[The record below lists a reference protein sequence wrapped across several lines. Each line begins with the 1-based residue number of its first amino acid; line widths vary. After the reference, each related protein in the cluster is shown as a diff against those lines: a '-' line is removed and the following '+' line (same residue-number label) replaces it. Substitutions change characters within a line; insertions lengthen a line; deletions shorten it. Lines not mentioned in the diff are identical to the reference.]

1 MPKLIDR
8 GKHRAVIF
16 GNAWICVFMFV
27 LFLLLFPG
35 TAAPVSAQSADPGTD
50 ASSPVLSLL
59 PKEQTVSQ
67 NNRLVSL
74 TVQLS
79 PAPQATATVTV
90 KITAEGEDSSLT
102 ITTLLSPQR
111 PAVPVQFRTQ
121 PADIGRLLVTATAV
135 TGGAPEPAAATATV
149 IVKEQALVSLLPL
162 MPVVPAGGEVRLRA
176 EISST
181 PVQTVPLLLLAT
193 RQADGLLVEA
203 SLEFSSSV
211 RTTEIVLGDG
221 MPLPQGIWNITAEM
235 VPVETVDP
243 VVEPVRVRVRSSGL
257 RILLLERDNNT
268 LVPAGSTLHM
278 SVILAEQ
285 NVARSIVPVTLPVT
299 LTILVET
306 LTQRQIFGVLIINV
320 PGSFVVTVPPNQAIA
335 ALEIPAENIPGGGQ
349 ISFSVGTRLRFIAG
363 GRFSHIGQLFI
374 DGRSL
379 PITASGVGVIDMFSE
394 VIRPDV
400 STDYGYRSGVVIF
413 SHLVTIAAPATPMPC
428 ERTVSAILPRT
439 QIVTGKPLEISILSR
454 CAPMTTITVTVTA
467 RSGGM
472 SIEKEFRIPVSIF
485 KVTERFADSLAP
497 GMWRFSMRIEDGT
510 SSPPDSGVF
519 LNNPLHVVAFD
530 IVLSA
535 VEAGLSPVSQPVQVE
550 ASLIDAN
557 GSPFGLPST
566 LSLGLGV
573 RMPGMENPPVPINPL
588 LQIPPGATTAAISF
602 HLPAAG
608 IWDVSVLTHS
618 GSTVAN
624 TPLPGNIAPLEIEA
638 GPRLAIAAIAAVQ
651 SFNSTLQ
658 LHVSASTPPHVPV
671 AVTVFGRVVTA
682 SPPQSIPV
690 IAGDRA
696 FASAMNSNSQGI
708 LEFASQTVMLSPSAS
723 SADVSFAPSTL
734 MQGVW
739 IFNMVATPS
748 TPVHIVT
755 QLAYTRVE
763 VVETRIRLQE
773 PLRSSMTAI
782 VGQSAVLELRHELP
796 SSPVQ
801 LLVFRSRD
809 GAEPESA
816 GSVMLQSAAEN
827 SSGTV
832 TFDVQAGEA
841 GVYAYTLREPT
852 GQDEVINEE
861 NYIAEVNTVARILLG
876 QVGQEPVLEPGG
888 DAFVSVQ
895 AVLVDINGEMTSLTE
910 RLSLLLQAQT
920 SGRPCSS
927 LIPPPYCRI
936 GPLQIL
942 AGEFAR
948 SLTFRL
954 PAAGT
959 WQVSVRELPDAAGL
973 VVPREEIQSL
983 EVTVGPSLSLAPRAN
998 VLATSSTVVLQA
1010 IASAQPHT
1018 TVTVTVLA
1026 QVAGGVAEPVTRTV
1040 VLSPSASSADV
1051 SFGPG
1056 AFLPGRWIF
1065 SATAEPADALDAR
1078 FATAEIIIIAPVRIV
1093 VDEPL
1098 QVLTLLAGQSVRLSA
1113 VFQTAPVPVTLNLFR
1128 ALDDGMPEAIR
1139 NLTIAAPA
1147 AGASTAV
1154 VSFATGT
1161 LAQLGRY
1168 AFTLQEP
1175 PGQDVVAN
1183 EDDFLVMV
1191 RVVADIALRRVT
1203 TGLLPVNQP
1212 VPVEAALLNAAA
1224 NSIVLPATLT
1234 MTLQAVIDVNTATA
1248 TVLPVT
1254 SSLAIAPGDSTAA
1267 VGLSLPFSGGWI
1279 ISVTD
1284 IVSTVSS
1291 LVVPAGQ
1298 VAPLEVQ
1305 VGATLALR
1313 PEAEVLLASSAAV
1326 LRTIASAQPHTTVT
1340 VTVLAQA
1347 ADGAAEPVTRTVVLS
1362 PSASSA
1368 DASFGPG
1375 AFLPGRWIFSATA
1388 EPADALD
1395 TRFAMAE
1402 ITVFAVPIRIE
1413 EPLVQSFRV
1422 LAGQAIQLDAV
1433 FQTAPVPVTLNL
1445 FRALNDGMPEAIG
1458 DLVIAAPAAGSSIT
1472 VVSFATGALTQLG
1485 RYVFTLREPPGQDV
1499 VANEDDFLVTVR
1511 TRANIALRRA
1521 LAGMLLTAQPIPIEA
1536 QLQDAADNPIVLPA
1550 TVTMT
1555 LHAVVNASAE
1565 PVTSALTILPGA
1577 STAAVH
1583 MSLRFPGD
1591 WLISVA
1597 DIAPPAAEI
1606 LVVSAEEVSSLTVS
1620 VMDIRLDL
1628 TIVPMRASPGEQV
1641 TVRAELGQAFNM
1653 PLALEVAVRAP
1664 AAARPPLVIPI
1675 QPESVYGSALL
1686 VPDMEPGTWTLTVAR
1701 NSALFIGAVQA
1712 ELTVLSINLPELADP
1727 FAEIN
1732 ADDLMLALRYL
1743 VLCTGIDGSSV
1754 KPSACRLQGDS
1765 VLRMNLDA
1773 ARYNLALLPELTLPE
1788 LTGNPAGDGGLD
1800 DILLLLGYLGGVS
1813 PELLLPADTPERRL
1827 RLNILSQLF
1836 GRAE

>member
-8 GKHRAVIF
+8 GEHRAVIF
-16 GNAWICVFMFV
+16 GNAWICVFMFI

-90 KITAEGEDSSLT
+90 KITAEGENSSLT
-102 ITTLLSPQR
+102 ITTLLSPER

-135 TGGAPEPAAATATV
+135 TGGASEPAAATATV
-149 IVKEQALVSLLPL
+149 IVKEQALISLLPL
-162 MPVVPAGGEVRLRA
+162 MPIVPAGGEVRLRA

-181 PVQTVPLLLLAT
+181 PMQTVPLLLLAT

-211 RTTEIVLGDG
+211 RTTEIVLGGG
-221 MPLPQGIWNITAEM
+221 MPLPQGIWNVTAEM
-235 VPVETVDP
+235 VPIETVDP
-243 VVEPVRVRVRSSGL
+243 VVEPVRVRVRSSQL
-257 RILLLERDNNT
+257 IIFLLERDNNT
-268 LVPAGSTLHM
+268 LVPAGSTLHI

-285 NVARSIVPVTLPVT
+285 NVAGGIVPVTLPVT

-335 ALEIPAENIPGGGQ
+335 ALEIPAENIPEGGH
-349 ISFSVGTRLRFIAG
+349 ISFSVGTPLRFI
-363 GRFSHIGQLFI
+363 SQLFI

-394 VIRPDV
+394 VIHPDV

-413 SHLVTIAAPATPMPC
+413 SHLVTITAPATPMPC
-428 ERTVSAILPRT
+428 DRVVSAILPRT

-467 RSGGM
+467 RSGDM

-510 SSPPDSGVF
+510 SSPPGSGGF

-535 VEAGLSPVSQPVQVE
+535 VETGLLPVSQPVQVE

-557 GSPFGLPST
+557 GSPVVLSST

-573 RMPGMENPPVPINPL
+573 RMLGMANPPVPINPL
-588 LQIPPGATTAAISF
+588 LQIPPGATTAEISF

-638 GPRLAIAAIAAVQ
+638 GPLLAITAIAAVQ
-651 SFNSTLQ
+651 PFNSTLQ

-671 AVTVFGRVVTA
+671 AVTVVGEIVTA
-682 SPPQSIPV
+682 SPTQPTST
-690 IAGDRA
+690 ATSGGA
-696 FASAMNSNSQGI
+696 SASAMKINSPKI
-708 LEFASQTVMLSPSAS
+708 LESVSQTVMLSPSAS

-734 MQGVW
+734 MQGGW
-739 IFNMVATPS
+739 TFNIMRATPS

-796 SSPVQ
+796 SSPVR

-809 GAEPESA
+809 GAEPERA
-816 GSVMLQSAAEN
+816 GSIMLQSAAEN

-841 GVYAYTLREPT
+841 GAYAYTLREPT

-876 QVGQEPVLEPGG
+876 QVGREPVLGPGG
-888 DAFVSVQ
+888 DALVSVQ

-910 RLSLLLQAQT
+910 RLLLSLQAQT

-948 SLTFRL
+948 SLSFRL

-959 WQVSVRELPDAAGL
+959 WQVSVRGIALDPRSPDASGL
-973 VVPREEIQSL
+973 VVPREEIQPL
-983 EVTVGPSLSLAPRAN
+983 EVTVGPSLSLVPRAN
-998 VLATSSTVVLQA
+998 VLATNSTVVLQA
-1010 IASAQPHT
+1010 IASAPPHT

-1026 QVAGGVAEPVTRTV
+1026 QVAGGAAEPVTRTV
-1040 VLSPSASSADV
+1040 VLSPSASSAAV
-1051 SFGPG
+1051 SFGAG

-1078 FATAEIIIIAPVRIV
+1078 FAMAEIIIIAPVRIV

-1098 QVLTLLAGQSVRLSA
+1098 QALTLLAGQSVRLSA
-1113 VFQTAPVPVTLNLFR
+1113 VFQTAPVPVTLNLLR
-1128 ALDDGMPEAIR
+1128 VLDDGVPEVIG

-1147 AGASTAV
+1147 TGASTAI

-1175 PGQDVVAN
+1175 SGQDVVAN

-1234 MTLQAVIDVNTATA
+1234 MTLQAAIDVDTATA

-1267 VGLSLPFSGGWI
+1267 VDLSLPFSGGWI

-1284 IVSTVSS
+1284 IVSAASS

-1298 VAPLEVQ
+1298 IAPLEVQ
-1305 VGATLALR
+1305 VGATLELR
-1313 PEAEVLLASSAAV
+1313 PEAEVLLASSAAM
-1326 LRTIASAQPHTTVT
+1326 LRTIASAMPYTTVT
-1340 VTVLAQA
+1340 VTVLAQV

-1368 DASFGPG
+1368 DISFGPG
-1375 AFLPGRWIFSATA
+1375 AFLPGRWLFSATA

-1395 TRFAMAE
+1395 VRFAMAE
-1402 ITVFAVPIRIE
+1402 ITVFADPIRIE
-1413 EPLVQSFRV
+1413 EPLVRSFRV
-1422 LAGQAIQLDAV
+1422 LAGQDIQLDAV
-1433 FQTAPVPVTLNL
+1433 FQAAPVPVTLNL

-1458 DLVIAAPAAGSSIT
+1458 DLAIAVPAAGSSIT

-1485 RYVFTLREPPGQDV
+1485 RYAFTLQEPPGQDV
-1499 VANEDDFLVTVR
+1499 VANEDDFLVTLR

-1536 QLQDAADNPIVLPA
+1536 QLRDAADNPIVLPA
-1550 TVTMT
+1550 AVTMT
-1555 LHAVVNASAE
+1555 LRAVVNASAE

-1577 STAAVH
+1577 STAAVR
-1583 MSLRFPGD
+1583 MPLRFPGD

-1597 DIAPPAAEI
+1597 DIAPAAAEI
-1606 LVVSAEEVSSLTVS
+1606 LVVSAEEVSSLTLS

-1653 PLALEVAVRAP
+1653 PLALEITVRAP
-1664 AAARPPLVIPI
+1664 ATARAPLVIPI
-1675 QPESVYGSALL
+1675 QPESVGGTALL
-1686 VPDMEPGTWTLTVAR
+1686 VPDVEPGTWTLTVAR

-1712 ELTVLSINLPELADP
+1712 ELTVLSINLPALAEP

-1732 ADDLMLALRYL
+1732 ADDLILALRYL
-1743 VLCTGIDGSSV
+1743 VLCTGIDESSV

-1765 VLRMNLDA
+1765 VLPMNLDA

-1788 LTGNPAGDGGLD
+1788 LTGNPAGDGGID
-1800 DILLLLGYLGGVS
+1800 DVLLLLGYLGGVS